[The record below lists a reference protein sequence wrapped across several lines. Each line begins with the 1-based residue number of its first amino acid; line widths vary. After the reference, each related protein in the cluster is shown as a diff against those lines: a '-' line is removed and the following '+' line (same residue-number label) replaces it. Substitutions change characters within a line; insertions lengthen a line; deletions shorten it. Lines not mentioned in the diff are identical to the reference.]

1 MQSAAL
7 LCVPFGNILLNSAG
21 FSLVTGL
28 TVLIHAARGRAG
40 RGRRQ
45 KGSLILYSVPYSEH
59 SSFTELREFVRW
71 LQPAKIVP
79 TVGNDRGPKTSSMLS
94 MLRP

>member
-1 MQSAAL
+1 MR
-7 LCVPFGNILLNSAG
+7 CNIGDA
-21 FSLVTGL
+21 
-28 TVLIHAARGRAG
+28 GRARTG

-59 SSFTELREFVRW
+59 SSFEELREFVRW

-79 TVGNDRGPKTSSMLS
+79 TVGNDRGPKTASMLS
-94 MLRP
+94 LLRS